1 MLGAGGLL
9 KTGGQ
14 VIGLAGQMLNQRDTL
29 RDLKAAQAN
38 LKGVQDQ
45 GVTSTLTP
53 EMRDAMTLSMKNY
66 TAAQERSKYGFAP
79 EEAAAYK
86 SAIDR
91 NQTQQ
96 IAAAG
101 EAGGGQMA
109 SYVGALSSANKAD
122 NFLDMMS
129 KDATMKLQKEQ
140 FAANQLNPVIQM
152 AGGIQD
158 VAGSD
163 RNRYDALLSSAGK
176 AVSDLRMQ
184 KAANREGIYNTAGT
198 AVYSKGAEKEE
209 NMKQAAKIAM
219 SVFGGPAGA
228 MASSA
233 IPSGGGAQAPQ
244 IGSSQNTTYGSFSDY
259 GTQIG

>member
-14 VIGLAGQMLNQRDTL
+14 VIGLAGQMLNQKDTL

-53 EMRDAMTLSMKNY
+53 EMKDAMTLSMKNY

-96 IAAAG
+96 ISAAG

-122 NFLDMMS
+122 NFLEMMS
-129 KDATMKLQKEQ
+129 KDATLRLQKEQ
-140 FAANQLNPVIQM
+140 FASSQLSPVVGM
-152 AGGIQD
+152 AGGVQN
-158 VAGSD
+158 VAEND
-163 RNRYDALLSSAGK
+163 INRYNTLLSSAGK

-184 KAANREGIYNTAGT
+184 KAGNRERIFNTAGT
-198 AVYSKGAEKEE
+198 IAYNQGAEKEE
-209 NMKQAAKIAM
+209 KMKQAAKVAM

-228 MASSA
+228 LASNM
-233 IPSGGGAQAPQ
+233 IPSGSSTPTPK
-244 IGSSQNTTYGSFSDY
+244 IGSPQSTQYGSFSEM

>member
-1 MLGAGGLL
+1 MAGGLL
-9 KTGGQ
+9 KAGGQ
-14 VIGLAGQMLNQRDTL
+14 IIGLAGQMLNQRDTL

-38 LKGVQDQ
+38 LKGVQNE

-122 NFLDMMS
+122 NFLEMMS

-140 FAANQLNPVIQM
+140 FAANQLNPVVQM
-152 AGGIQD
+152 AGGVQN
-158 VAGSD
+158 VAEND
-163 RNRYDALLSSAGK
+163 INRYNTLLSSAGK

-198 AVYSKGAEKEE
+198 AVYNKGVEKDE
-209 NMKQAAKIAM
+209 NTKEAAKMAL
-219 SVFGGPAGA
+219 SVFGGNMGG
-228 MASSA
+228 
-233 IPSGGGAQAPQ
+233 GGGAQAPQ

>member
-1 MLGAGGLL
+1 
-9 KTGGQ
+9 
-14 VIGLAGQMLNQRDTL
+14 
-29 RDLKAAQAN
+29 
-38 LKGVQDQ
+38 
-45 GVTSTLTP
+45 
-53 EMRDAMTLSMKNY
+53 
-66 TAAQERSKYGFAP
+66 
-79 EEAAAYK
+79 
-86 SAIDR
+86 
-91 NQTQQ
+91 
-96 IAAAG
+96 
-101 EAGGGQMA
+101 
-109 SYVGALSSANKAD
+109 
-122 NFLDMMS
+122 
-129 KDATMKLQKEQ
+129 
-140 FAANQLNPVIQM
+140 M